1 MSAVPATTA
10 TGANQSLAGKRVAI
24 TGASGGIGAACA
36 TACASAGAAHVALI
50 ARTEPRLHTVATLV
64 TQAGADTSIH
74 AFDVTNTPVLIAT
87 LESLGPLDV
96 LINSAGTNQPEPLL
110 DVSPE
115 TFERLWRLNVQA
127 TYFGC
132 QAAARSMR
140 EHRRP
145 GVIINLSSQMGHV
158 GAPLRS
164 VYCATKFAVE
174 GLTRAIAVELAQ
186 WGIRVVA
193 IAPTFIHT
201 AMTAG
206 QLDDPAV
213 GPALLAQIPLGQFGA
228 PQDVADAAVFLASDK
243 ARMITGESLKVDG
256 GWTAR

>member
-1 MSAVPATTA
+1 MSAVPATTPA
-10 TGANQSLAGKRVAI
+10 EAPMALAGKRVAI

-36 TACASAGAAHVALI
+36 TACASAGAEHVALI
-50 ARTEPRLHTVATLV
+50 ARTEPHLQTIAGQVR
-64 TQAGADTSIH
+64 QAGARVSIH
-74 AFDVTNTPVLIAT
+74 AFDVTDTTALIAT
-87 LESLGPLDV
+87 LDALGPLDV
-96 LINSAGTNQPEPLL
+96 LINCAGANQPEPLL
-110 DVSPE
+110 DVSPD

-132 QAAARSMR
+132 QAVARSML

-145 GVIINLSSQMGHV
+145 GVIVNVSSQMGHV
-158 GAPLRS
+158 GAPHRS

-174 GLTRAIAVELAQ
+174 GLTKAIAVELAQ
-186 WGIRVVA
+186 WGIRVVS

-213 GPALLAQIPLGQFGA
+213 RPALLAQIPLGQFGE
-228 PQDVADAAVFLASDK
+228 PEDVANAAVFLASQK
-243 ARMITGESLKVDG
+243 ARMVTGESLKVDG

>member
-1 MSAVPATTA
+1 MSAVPAA
-10 TGANQSLAGKRVAI
+10 TPAGAPRSLSGKRVAI

-50 ARTEPRLHTVATLV
+50 ARTEPRLRTVASRV
-64 TQAGADTSIH
+64 RQAGAGASIH
-74 AFDVTNTPVLIAT
+74 ALDVTDTPA
-87 LESLGPLDV
+87 PLDV
-96 LINSAGTNQPEPLL
+96 LINSAGANQPEPLL
-110 DVSPE
+110 DVSPD

-145 GVIINLSSQMGHV
+145 GVIVNVSSQMGHV

-164 VYCATKFAVE
+164 VYCTTKHAVE
-174 GLTRAIAVELAQ
+174 GMTRAIAVELAQ

-193 IAPTFIHT
+193 IAPTFIRT
-201 AMTAG
+201 AMTTR
-206 QLDDPAV
+206 QLDDPQI
-213 GPALLAQIPLGQFGA
+213 GPALLAQIPLGQFGE
-228 PQDVADAAVFLASDK
+228 PEDVADAAVFLASPS
-243 ARMITGESLKVDG
+243 ARMVTGESLKVDG
-256 GWTAR
+256 GWTAK